1 MTANCCPNTYAR
13 KITREEHK
21 DARQLARTGAVLS
34 QRTDLMDPALGMF
47 IQPDCFEVTEPR
59 GGTNSYDPE
68 LSDYLH
74 RLTAAERDKLY
85 PGAVWSDKETR
96 LQAGAYKNSKT
107 GGIIVVFSGT
117 QDLQDWKNNG
127 VQGMLGDSPKYTQA
141 KGIAAYVSGK
151 TQGPLSFSGHSLG
164 GGLAMEAANA
174 LPASIRRVNPHRD
187 AKTFNATGVRDTI
200 QEITNNVW
208 MGMIGRNT
216 KMKNH
221 VVLGDPV
228 SSLNA
233 VTLGMGIFGFLT
245 YYSPISWNPLSNHQM
260 AAFRGRIAGY
270 HD

>member
-13 KITREEHK
+13 KIT
-21 DARQLARTGAVLS
+21 RTGAVLS
-34 QRTDLMDPALGMF
+34 QRTDLMDPALGVF
-47 IQPDCFEVTEPR
+47 IQHDWFEATEPR
-59 GGTNSYDPE
+59 GGTSSYDPE
-68 LSDYLH
+68 LYDYLH
-74 RLTAAERDKLY
+74 RLTAAECDKLY
-85 PGAVWSDKETR
+85 PSAVWSDQETG
-96 LQAGAYKNSKT
+96 LQAGAYKKTKT
-107 GGIIVVFSGT
+107 GEIIVVFAGK

-127 VQGMLGDSPKYTQA
+127 VQGMFSDSPQYIHA
-141 KGIAAYVSGK
+141 KELAALVLGK
-151 TQGPLSFSGHSLG
+151 PQGPLLFSIHWLG

-174 LPASIRRVNPHRD
+174 LPASIRRVNPRRD

-200 QEITNNVW
+200 QEMPNSVW

-233 VTLGMGIFGFLT
+233 VTLGMETFGFLT

-260 AAFRGRIAGY
+260 AAFR
-270 HD
+270 

>member
-1 MTANCCPNTYAR
+1 MTANCCPITYAR
-13 KITREEHK
+13 KITR
-21 DARQLARTGAVLS
+21 TGAVLS
-34 QRTDLMDPALGMF
+34 QSTDHMDPALGVF
-47 IQPDCFEVTEPR
+47 IQHDWFEATEPR

-74 RLTAAERDKLY
+74 RLTAAERDELY
-85 PGAVWSDKETR
+85 PGAVWSDKETGF
-96 LQAGAYKNSKT
+96 QAGSYKNTKT
-107 GGIIVVFSGT
+107 GGIIVAFTGT
-117 QDLQDWKNNG
+117 QDLQDWKNNA

-141 KGIAAYVSGK
+141 KELAALVSGK
-151 TQGPLSFSGHSLG
+151 TQGRLSFRGHSLG
-164 GGLAMEAANA
+164 GGLAMEAASA

-187 AKTFNATGVRDTI
+187 AKTFNATGVRYTI
-200 QEITNNVW
+200 QEMPNNVW

-233 VTLGMGIFGFLT
+233 VTLGMGTFGFLT